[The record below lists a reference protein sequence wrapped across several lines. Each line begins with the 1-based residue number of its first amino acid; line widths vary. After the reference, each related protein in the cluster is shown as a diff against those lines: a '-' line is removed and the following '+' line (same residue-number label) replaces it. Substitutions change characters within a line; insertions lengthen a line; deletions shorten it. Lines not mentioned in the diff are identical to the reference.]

1 MEFYQ
6 KTLEYSN
13 RMIASRLKKD
23 GRLLDVGSA
32 ECPQRTAFLAG
43 FCREAVMLDVQKPYF
58 MPEGNLS
65 FLMLPAEDASPEKT
79 GFFDDIILSNVLEHL
94 DVPVKA
100 LQSMKTLMAPGA
112 SIHILS
118 PNCESLNRR
127 MGVQMGILKDIREI
141 PEKEVS
147 IGHKHAMSVADIEEM
162 AAESGLKVLEKIGIV
177 LKPLPTPEML
187 KWPEERLKALFELS
201 PTLPPELCHEVYF
214 RLSL

>member
-13 RMIASRLKKD
+13 RMITSRLKKD

-32 ECPQRTAFLAG
+32 ECPQRTAFLAS
-43 FCREAVMLDVQKPYF
+43 FCREAVMLDIQKPYF
-58 MPEGNLS
+58 MPAGNVSFMMLS
-65 FLMLPAEDASPEKT
+65 AEELSSEKA
-79 GFFDDIILSNVLEHL
+79 GVFDDIILSNVLEHL
-94 DVPVKA
+94 DNPLKA
-100 LQSMKTLMAPGA
+100 LLSMRRVMAPGA

-127 MGVQMGILKDIREI
+127 MGVQMGILKSICEI
-141 PEKEVS
+141 PEKEIA
-147 IGHKHAMSVADIEEM
+147 IGHKHAMSVADIENM
-162 AAESGLKVLEKIGIV
+162 ARESALHVKEKIGVV

-201 PTLPPELCHEVYF
+201 PSLPPEICHEVYF
-214 RLSL
+214 RLTA